1 MGVLASMSSP
11 DGSKRRN
18 GKRGRDESKGETPP
32 DVTALA
38 AFLSKEEDQLRAQAK
53 EVLNTTLIQQ
63 TEAIVELESEL
74 EGIST
79 YQEALDSG
87 LVGRLRTEL
96 MRNFKMGVK
105 LETWLNSYTPP
116 LASGGN
122 AGVSGEV

>member
-1 MGVLASMSSP
+1 MKGPALGRLGVLASMSSP

-18 GKRGRDESKGETPP
+18 GKRGQDTKGETPP

-63 TEAIVELESEL
+63 TEAIVELESD

-87 LVGRLRTEL
+87 
-96 MRNFKMGVK
+96 
-105 LETWLNSYTPP
+105 WW
-116 LASGGN
+116 
-122 AGVSGEV
+122 AGCARS